1 VRIAIVGANQR
12 SIGGAETYLRWV
24 LAALVAGGH
33 EVAWAF
39 EWASTEPERAVDRQI
54 EPLRRWDLQ
63 TLSRAAFLDELA
75 GFRPEVV
82 FLQGSSDET
91 LDLELSQ
98 RFPALL
104 FAHAFYGSCATGW
117 RVHRIPER
125 QVCTRRFGPA
135 CLPLNYLRGC
145 GVRNPKGLLSSYAS
159 QRGRA
164 RVLRGLLG
172 VVVASEY
179 MRQVFTEHGVPPGN
193 VHVIPY
199 PTEFAA
205 DPAPPEARESR
216 SRVLFLGRLTSGKGL
231 KSAVEAVAHAQRG
244 LGRPLLLSVAGEGP
258 ERSPC
263 QRLALELG
271 VSAEFLGW
279 VEAEQRLQLLRATDV
294 LIVPSLWPEPF
305 GMVGI
310 EAGCVGVP
318 AVAYGVGGIV
328 DWLRPGENGE
338 LAQGTGF
345 DARALALA
353 LERALGDAGHYRELQ
368 LGAWR
373 VAGQFSAERHLTRL
387 EQTFQHV
394 ARRAA

>member
-24 LAALVAGGH
+24 LAALVGSGH

-39 EWASTEPERAVDRQI
+39 EWASTEPDRAVDRGI

-63 TLSRAAFLDELA
+63 TLPRAAFLDELA
-75 GFRPEVV
+75 GFRPDVV

-91 LDLELSQ
+91 LDLELSR
-98 RFPALL
+98 RFPTLL
-104 FAHAFYGSCATGW
+104 FAHAFYGTCATGW

-164 RVLRGLLG
+164 EVLRGLLG
-172 VVVASEY
+172 MVVASEY
-179 MRQVFTEHGVPPGN
+179 MRQIFTDHDVPVAN

-199 PTEFAA
+199 PTEVAPDLAA
-205 DPAPPEARESR
+205 PLERASR

-258 ERSPC
+258 ERSRC
-263 QRLALELG
+263 ERLAAELG
-271 VSAEFLGW
+271 VSVEFLGW
-279 VEAEQRLQLLRATDV
+279 VGAERRLQLLRATDL

-338 LAQGTGF
+338 LADASSF
-345 DARALALA
+345 DSRGLAWA
-353 LERALGDAGHYRELQ
+353 LERALGDAGHYRKLQ

-373 VAGQFSAERHLTRL
+373 VAGQFSAERHLARL
-387 EQTFQHV
+387 EQLFQQV
-394 ARRAA
+394 SRQAA